1 MLNKNRIINE
11 LANKEFIVK
20 NAIYEHI
27 CDLHLYD
34 DKDINKAF
42 IAFLQDNYNLGINY
56 AGLIYSK
63 LNKDIIEC
71 LIQIYFKEK
80 DEDIKEKIEY
90 VLINHYELI
99 KDLEYNFEEVF
110 QDEYNLVLY
119 KKIKHFINKKPDE
132 LLELYINNIKQYYY
146 KEEETYTSNILRKA
160 MEIALTQSEYGK
172 NALISFGLSL
182 MDEDE
187 LSSKAL
193 KKVIIDNN
201 LMGFQ
206 RIHLPYLIHPLC
218 KIANDSYASVIL
230 SFYFKNMDFLE
241 YADECNH
248 YFSNICNK
256 EFVENYIKILKK
268 LRKKELLDYFYD
280 ITEYLESKE
289 IDDFLLEEINT
300 IKDKEITLNIIRILA
315 GKFDDR
321 IIKIA
326 LDKIKNDDFYNN
338 NGELYYALAPL
349 LILEQRN
356 DEISKKIVK
365 EVKDLFNTEEII
377 EFEDDYE
384 DDEDDKDDYING
396 LYQLQNNFRIFSL
409 KDKDH
414 IKNYNKSRKIHQE
427 IINSMIHFFETS
439 KYKENIEKQYKEII
453 MQKNNN
459 VYQLDTFFDLRTQL
473 GVQALANV
481 LIYKNIENINCIAEE
496 FLKTNRYRKKE
507 KVEFLKSMLES
518 KAGLYEIIK
527 TDFEEAQVYL
537 KNVLNGE
544 IIKLTDIG
552 MSGNKNNAEI
562 YFYTRII
569 SYNGISF
576 GTGLSLIFDKKDA
589 FIQEWIINNKKD
601 YNKKQEIFRFLEL
614 YNKYRDDKNKIVAHI
629 NRF

>member
-182 MDEDE
+182 MDEEE

-230 SFYFKNMDFLE
+230 LFYFTNMNFLE

-256 EFVENYIKILKK
+256 EFVDNYIK
-268 LRKKELLDYFYD
+268 
-280 ITEYLESKE
+280 T
-289 IDDFLLEEINT
+289 LLEKINT
-300 IKDKEITLNIIRILA
+300 SKDKEIISNIIRILA
-315 GKFDDR
+315 SKFDDR

-326 LDKIKNDDFYNN
+326 LDKIKNDDFYNK

-365 EVKDLFNTEEII
+365 EVKDLFSTEEII

-384 DDEDDKDDYING
+384 DYENYEDDYING
-396 LYQLQNNFRIFSL
+396 LYQLQNNFRIFLL

-414 IKNYNKSRKIHQE
+414 VKKYKKSRKIHQE

-453 MQKNNN
+453 RQKNNN

-473 GVQALANV
+473 GVQALENV
-481 LIYKNIENINCIAEE
+481 LIYKNIENVNCIVEE

-544 IIKLTDIG
+544 IIKLTDIV
-552 MSGNKNNAEI
+552 MSGNKNNTEI

-569 SYNGISF
+569 SYNGINF
-576 GTGLSLIFDKKDA
+576 GTGLSLVFDKKDE

-601 YNKKQEIFRFLEL
+601 YNKKQETFRFLEL